1 MSGPPSGAPRILI
14 VFASR
19 TGRTRRM
26 AEALAEGAREAGATV
41 ELREAPDTT
50 HDDLRAC
57 DALVVGSG
65 VHMGGPAAPLRAF
78 LGDTAPLWMKAELRG
93 KLGAAFCS
101 AGDGARGGAELAL
114 VSMLSTLA
122 EQGMLLVPMHP
133 RLAGFHDGG
142 MHWGPVAHTQ
152 PPGGEPGPTAAQLV
166 AAHSHGR
173 WVAECAAR
181 WRRGAPEASR
191 KAPEPG

>member
-1 MSGPPSGAPRILI
+1 MTAESAAPRIVV
-14 VFASR
+14 VFSSR

-26 AEALAEGAREAGATV
+26 AEAFADGARSAGASV
-41 ELREAPDTT
+41 VMREPGEAT
-50 HDDLRAC
+50 HEDLRGC

-65 VHMGGPAAPLRAF
+65 VHMGGPAAAMRAF

-101 AGDGARGGAELAL
+101 AGDGERGGAELAL

-122 EQGMLLVPMHP
+122 EHGMLLVPMHP
-133 RLAGFHDGG
+133 RLEGFAAGG
-142 MHWGPVAHTQ
+142 MHWGAMSQTQ
-152 PPGGEPGPTAAQLV
+152 PHGGEPGPTDRQLV
-166 AAHSHGR
+166 GARSHGR

-181 WRRGAPEASR
+181 WLRGAQS
-191 KAPEPG
+191 